1 LPPLCRR
8 FIEGRLF
15 GFGRVLL
22 DRFMGVFPAHLFS
35 TVWPP
40 LREKPRE
47 IWSMNAEHAH
57 RLFPVSKTSA
67 EHSIPRMR
75 WVSAFGSPLCAA
87 NVDGAVHERM
97 RPALCDEGVLKLR
110 RVVPISMGLF
120 DRAGDFAKDAA
131 THSRLG
137 VRSLEGFEFDSG
149 SSPATQ
155 VASCAVRGPKLQ
167 GDYCTAA
174 AA

>member
-1 LPPLCRR
+1 MGDQIFQHILRH
-8 FIEGRLF
+8 GVVD
-15 GFGRVLL
+15 RVADLAHTAAQVVQL
-22 DRFMGVFPAHLFS
+22 VEQRQDDRQRGLVDLHL
-35 TVWPP
+35 VAQIPN
-40 LREKPRE
+40 EPR
-47 IWSMNAEHAH
+47 
-57 RLFPVSKTSA
+57 P
-67 EHSIPRMR
+67 
-75 WVSAFGSPLCAA
+75 GD
-87 NVDGAVHERM
+87 VDGAVHERM